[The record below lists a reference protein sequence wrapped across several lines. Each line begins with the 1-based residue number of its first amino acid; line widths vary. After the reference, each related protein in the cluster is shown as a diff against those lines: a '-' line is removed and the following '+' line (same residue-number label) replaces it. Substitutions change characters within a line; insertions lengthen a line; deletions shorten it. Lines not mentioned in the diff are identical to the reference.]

1 MLKHIKITNNY
12 SSLPFIRPLSPKAI
26 PLTRPLPPKA
36 TTLTRPDFRCTV
48 ITKFCSIVPLKRGHT
63 HLIKPYFYCRRII
76 GLIIRGLL
84 YIHCIPDIIFLSC
97 IILCSFRC
105 SFSKI
110 LSIIW
115 TNFDDFKIIYSTM

>member
-12 SSLPFIRPLSPKAI
+12 SSLPFIRPLPPKAI
-26 PLTRPLPPKA
+26 PPIRPLLPGQISDA
-36 TTLTRPDFRCTV
+36 L
-48 ITKFCSIVPLKRGHT
+48 ITKFYPIVPLKRGHT
-63 HLIKPYFYCRRII
+63 HLIKPHFYCRRII